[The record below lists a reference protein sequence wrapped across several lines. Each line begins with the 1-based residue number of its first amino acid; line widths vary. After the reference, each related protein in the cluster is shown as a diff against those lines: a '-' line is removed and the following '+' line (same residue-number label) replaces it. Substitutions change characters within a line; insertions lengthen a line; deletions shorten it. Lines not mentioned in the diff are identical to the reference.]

1 MPIDPSIISGIK
13 QYQAPNLLGMA
24 NEAAQVQAAQN
35 QNQLARLQL
44 AKAQQDQENQNMLNA
59 AYASEDPVAFLK
71 QRGAGSL
78 VPGVVE
84 SQAKIQKAQLEA
96 TAAQSQ
102 EVDRLLAEVTRF
114 QNAGQAQA
122 KLGSLF
128 SEGKI
133 DQATY
138 DNWSNVLASNPYE
151 VAQPMMLNA
160 LGSIKERIDAQM
172 PKKLDTK
179 EIVVGGR
186 VKLVDMQTGKTI
198 QDLGE
203 APRTAAQISAS
214 QAGDTG
220 ITVAERNKREAA
232 LPKAKAAFDASNE
245 DIDLLITDLTT
256 LSNHDGLKLITGAR
270 AGTGLAKGVTTVASQ
285 DAADAQALLNNIIAK
300 GTLRSLVNLRNNSP
314 TGGALGNVSD
324 ADVRLLKDSFAKLD
338 TTQAT
343 KTFQNSL
350 NDILDQLSSTK
361 TRLKDAFDETYSY
374 RSQNAPAASADT
386 TNVSAKAPK
395 IGDIVKGYKFKGGD
409 PANQNSWEKVK

>member
-122 KLGSLF
+122 KLHSLF

-138 DNWSNVLASNPYE
+138 DNWNNVLASNPYE
-151 VAQPMMLNA
+151 VAQSMMLNA

-203 APRTAAQISAS
+203 APKTAAQISAS
-214 QAGDTG
+214 QVGDTG

-232 LPKAKAAFDASNE
+232 FPKANAAYKASNNE
-245 DIDLLITDLTT
+245 IDTLITDLNT
-256 LSNHDGLKLITGAR
+256 LKSHKGLSSITGPV
-270 AGTGLAKGVTTVASQ
+270 AGRTINVTKEATA
-285 DAADAQALLNNIIAK
+285 AQALLNKILARGQFRELQN
-300 GTLRSLVNLRNNSP
+300 LRSSSP
-314 TGGALGNVSD
+314 NGSGLGNV
-324 ADVRLLKDSFAKLD
+324 
-338 TTQAT
+338 T
-343 KTFQNSL
+343 NSENAAL
-350 NDILDQLSSTK
+350 RSAFG
-361 TRLKDAFDETYSY
+361 AFDQTQNEEDFKIAINNALSQLEFSKQNLSGAFEDTYSY
-374 RSQNAPAASADT
+374 RSQNAPT
-386 TNVSAKAPK
+386 
-395 IGDIVKGYKFKGGD
+395 GDIPTVTTQKQFDELPKGAQYYEDGTLYRK
-409 PANQNSWEKVK
+409 PN